1 MKAYDIL
8 TYMIS
13 INIVLSIAAGIG
25 IWAVPGLT
33 GITPNQYQDGLQGNE
48 EIESVSDISHIT
60 TSTLSAAV
68 IAILG
73 ALIGALLITKLFPY
87 AHHAVAYALLAGLFL
102 GVWTL
107 NANLVTALDPLL
119 AGIPLTAIFY
129 MMGIFLFIMLMIQS
143 VIGGLKS
150 HV

>member
-13 INIVLSIAAGIG
+13 INIVLSIATSIG
-25 IWAVPGLT
+25 IWAVPGIS
-33 GITPNQYQDGLQGNE
+33 GVSPSEYQEGLHGE
-48 EIESVSDISHIT
+48 EGLEGVSDLTHIS

-68 IAILG
+68 VGILG

-87 AHHAVAYALLAGLFL
+87 AHHAVAYTLLGGLFL
-102 GVWTL
+102 FVWTL

-129 MMGIFLFIMLMIQS
+129 MMGVFLFIMLMIQS